1 MTEGVFRVALQPED
15 GSGTVDQYLRRKTA
29 LKNKGSELILE
40 ELEVP
45 DMDAAMAA
53 LVKTEADIILMSGI
67 EWADIE
73 EKDGLKIAAVLP
85 RREPTWVLISD
96 DKPEYLPRRSII
108 ICPHRL
114 VRRQMRRARR
124 DAHTMSLEDA
134 KEKFGAPE
142 DDTWSGLVPWMSELL
157 GKGDID
163 AFIIDRGRWELAGI
177 RNRRHTLGM
186 QRNQRDR
193 AHFIPPTFSGFTLLV
208 SRSGFPSGQ
217 LSNLHDRVSE
227 SALKTE
233 YNLWDG
239 ISHENRNL
247 IAIHAEQR
255 GVGAILR
262 EAEQNEDLQLQE
274 SLLDIEGRVMTGGT
288 RIEIRMETLSANGW
302 RTVGLERTSPLDFA
316 YEESIRMIVEWKD
329 LMEVVAEQH
338 FDPKNPESKSQ
349 FFKWS

>member
-1 MTEGVFRVALQPED
+1 MQEGVFRVALRPED
-15 GSGTVDQYLRRKTA
+15 GSGTVDHYLRRKTT
-29 LKNKGSELILE
+29 LKDKGSELILE

-45 DMDAAMAA
+45 DMDAAMVA
-53 LVKTEADIILMSGI
+53 LEKAEADIILVSGL
-67 EWADIE
+67 EWANMED
-73 EKDGLKIAAVLP
+73 KTGLDIAAVLP
-85 RREPTWVLISD
+85 RRESTWVLISD

-124 DAHTMSLEDA
+124 DAHTMSVEDA
-134 KEKFGAPE
+134 IEKFGTPE
-142 DDTWSGLVPWMSELL
+142 DDTWGGLVPWMSELL
-157 GKGDID
+157 AKGDID
-163 AFIIDRGRWELAGI
+163 AFIIDRGRWEMAGI
-177 RNRRHTLGM
+177 RNLRHTLGM

-193 AHFIPPTFSGFTLLV
+193 AHFIPPTFSGFTLLL
-208 SRSGFPSGQ
+208 SRTGFPSGQ
-217 LSNLHDRVSE
+217 LTEMHDRVSK

-262 EAEQNEDLQLQE
+262 EAEQNEDLPLQE

-288 RIEIRMETLSANGW
+288 RIEIRMETVSANGW
-302 RTVGLERTSPLDFA
+302 RTVGLERTAPLDFA
-316 YEESIRMIVEWKD
+316 YEESIRMIVEWKN
-329 LMEVVAEQH
+329 LMEVVSEQYV
-338 FDPKNPESKSQ
+338 DPENPETKSQ